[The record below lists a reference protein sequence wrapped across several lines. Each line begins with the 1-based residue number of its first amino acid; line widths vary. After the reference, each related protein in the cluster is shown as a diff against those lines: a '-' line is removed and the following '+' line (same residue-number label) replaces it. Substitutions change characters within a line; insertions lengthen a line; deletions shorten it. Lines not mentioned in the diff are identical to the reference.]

1 MVRRPQGYPV
11 VHTAAG
17 RPEGNPVIAKTEG
30 EPCDRNTASDKRG
43 ACVVIKRILVQKKP
57 DSISDQK
64 NTVTE
69 LMNID

>member
-1 MVRRPQGYPV
+1 MIHNPVIHTAVGRPEGNPV

-17 RPEGNPVIAKTEG
+17 RPKGNPVIH
-30 EPCDRNTASDKRG
+30 TAADKRG
-43 ACVVIKRILVQKKP
+43 ACVVIKRLLVQKRP
-57 DSISDQK
+57 GPISNQK

>member
-1 MVRRPQGYPV
+1 MRPEGNPV

-17 RPEGNPVIAKTEG
+17 RPKGNPVIH
-30 EPCDRNTASDKRG
+30 TASDKRG
-43 ACVVIKRILVQKKP
+43 AYVVIKRLLVQKR
-57 DSISDQK
+57 SDPFSNQK